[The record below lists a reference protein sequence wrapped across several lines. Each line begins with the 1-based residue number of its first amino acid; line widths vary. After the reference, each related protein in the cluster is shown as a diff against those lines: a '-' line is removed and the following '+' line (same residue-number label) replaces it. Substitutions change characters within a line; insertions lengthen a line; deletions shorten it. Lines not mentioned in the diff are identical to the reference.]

1 MSRKTVLV
9 LTVAALSALA
19 LPAAASDEDP
29 FDKAI
34 HTYGC
39 ADYPKAFKMIVPL
52 AEGGHG
58 LAQYQMGLMLEQGQ
72 GTEAN
77 LTEAYKWY
85 KKAADQGIADAYFA
99 LGQIYYRGVAVPK
112 DLMQAMVS
120 FDVAARLGHSVSN
133 DWRGMVS
140 NVLNDEQL
148 AKAQKAASELLSKRP
163 AGALERIR

>member
-1 MSRKTVLV
+1 MSRKTLV
-9 LTVAALSALA
+9 FIAVAALFATVQTAMADESA
-19 LPAAASDEDP
+19 

-39 ADYPKAFKMIVPL
+39 ADYPKAYAMIVPL
-52 AEGGHG
+52 AEGGHA

-72 GTEAN
+72 GTAPN

-99 LGQIYYRGVAVPK
+99 LGQIYHRGVVVPV
-112 DLMQAMVS
+112 DAIQAFAS
-120 FDVAARLGHSVSN
+120 FDVAAQLGHSVSG

-140 NVLNDEQL
+140 NALNQADL
-148 AKAQKAASELLSKRP
+148 AKAQKLAAEWLAKRP
-163 AGALERIR
+163 AGALDKIR